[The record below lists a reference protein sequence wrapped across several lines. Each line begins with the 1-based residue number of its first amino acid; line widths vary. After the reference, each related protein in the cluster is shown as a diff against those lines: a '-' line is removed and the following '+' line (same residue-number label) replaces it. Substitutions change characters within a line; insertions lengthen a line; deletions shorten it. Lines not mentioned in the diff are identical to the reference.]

1 MRLAWEILNG
11 LDAYRIT
18 QIPRWPEPAR
28 PRRQSAD
35 PGLAQRVAA
44 LAAAYHAGAGGAGT
58 DGAGTG
64 GQATGAGAV
73 AIGWLRPGADG
84 PVQLLAAGTGLVGS
98 RTEREVLLT
107 LPGGASAQPLAGT
120 LGGLMSVLPCWRA
133 IGGISDGLL
142 TDEDRPS
149 GMPAPSSGLSLEEC
163 LLAVWPAPFGWLLLA
178 EPVGGTQA
186 QGLADALARREA
198 EPAGGAEREALRRR
212 LRLRHAELRRGMST
226 GLWRVRMVAGG
237 GDCNAASRVAGLV
250 CASAGLGGLPYAI
263 APVPGSAGS
272 LRELLEDPAADA
284 QDGDAILG
292 SPLMASTE
300 LVAALARPPGREIP
314 GVRLVSRPDFDVTQ
328 EPVAQREVITVG
340 EVLDRSRRRAGRL
353 V

>member
-11 LDAYRIT
+11 LDAYRVT
-18 QIPRWPEPAR
+18 QIPRRPEPAR
-28 PRRQSAD
+28 PRQQPAD
-35 PGLAQRVAA
+35 PGQAQRVAA
-44 LAAAYHAGAGGAGT
+44 LAAAYHAGA
-58 DGAGTG
+58 DGRA
-64 GQATGAGAV
+64 AGAV

-107 LPGGASAQPLAGT
+107 LPGGASAEPLAGT

-142 TDEDRPS
+142 TDGDRR
-149 GMPAPSSGLSLEEC
+149 GPSSGLSLEEC
-163 LLAVWPAPFGWLLLA
+163 LLAVWAAPFGWLLLA

-186 QGLADALARREA
+186 QGLADAVARREA
-198 EPAGGAEREALRRR
+198 ELAGGAEREALRRR

-237 GDCNAASRVAGLV
+237 GDCDAASRVAGLV

-314 GVRLVSRPDFDVTQ
+314 GVR
-328 EPVAQREVITVG
+328 
-340 EVLDRSRRRAGRL
+340 
-353 V
+353 

>member
-44 LAAAYHAGAGGAGT
+44 LAAAYHAGADGAGADGARRGGARRGGAGTGGAGT

-142 TDEDRPS
+142 TDGDRR
-149 GMPAPSSGLSLEEC
+149 GPSSGL
-163 LLAVWPAPFGWLLLA
+163 
-178 EPVGGTQA
+178 
-186 QGLADALARREA
+186 
-198 EPAGGAEREALRRR
+198 
-212 LRLRHAELRRGMST
+212 
-226 GLWRVRMVAGG
+226 
-237 GDCNAASRVAGLV
+237 
-250 CASAGLGGLPYAI
+250 
-263 APVPGSAGS
+263 
-272 LRELLEDPAADA
+272 
-284 QDGDAILG
+284 
-292 SPLMASTE
+292 
-300 LVAALARPPGREIP
+300 
-314 GVRLVSRPDFDVTQ
+314 
-328 EPVAQREVITVG
+328 
-340 EVLDRSRRRAGRL
+340 
-353 V
+353 